1 MKEDWTEIA
10 MLIGLVIVGVIL
22 PLSFLLIYPPASLS
36 KKSNEPKVDT
46 FLYQGHTMLKV
57 QCGKTISVCH
67 SPECLKCI
75 MVYD

>member
-10 MLIGLVIVGVIL
+10 VLIGLIIVCIIL
-22 PLSFLLIYPPASLS
+22 PLSFLLVYPPASLS
-36 KKSNEPKVDT
+36 KSKEPKVET
-46 FLYQGHTMLKV
+46 FLYKGHTMLKV

-75 MVYD
+75 MICD